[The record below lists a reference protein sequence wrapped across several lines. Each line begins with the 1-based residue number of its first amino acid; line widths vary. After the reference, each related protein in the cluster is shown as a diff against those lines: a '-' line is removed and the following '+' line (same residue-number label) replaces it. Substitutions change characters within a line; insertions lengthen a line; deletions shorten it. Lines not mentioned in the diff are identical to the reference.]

1 MSAIPFTTFSV
12 KSIHDMV
19 RARIQQEEK
28 DKGRKNDL
36 GSSKDESSNLKPFG
50 GEIYNYNLKFMK
62 SVWGMYN
69 QYAPQAFQKNE
80 ELI

>member
-36 GSSKDESSNLKPFG
+36 GSSKDESSNLKR
-50 GEIYNYNLKFMK
+50 KF
-62 SVWGMYN
+62 Y
-69 QYAPQAFQKNE
+69 FI
-80 ELI
+80 LTI